1 MSVQAINNEPRIF
14 GCQGETNSKRKLF
27 DEKIRQ
33 HQDSMKVNPFSG
45 NYKTS
50 QPTKLSRNDP
60 NYGKPVAGSKSEK
73 RGLKAAAHIN
83 AEVALLCDMIYQE
96 GEKVGNGKAWILFK
110 DLFQIYTRIS
120 NKVVGTLLRGRKHG
134 FSGFRRR
141 DTFPGKR

>member
-1 MSVQAINNEPRIF
+1 
-14 GCQGETNSKRKLF
+14 
-27 DEKIRQ
+27 
-33 HQDSMKVNPFSG
+33 MKSNPFSG

-134 FSGFRRR
+134 FLDFEGETLFQGR
-141 DTFPGKR
+141 DDNVPVFLLKSIHEIKSELSSDQEFEVGICHKAKE